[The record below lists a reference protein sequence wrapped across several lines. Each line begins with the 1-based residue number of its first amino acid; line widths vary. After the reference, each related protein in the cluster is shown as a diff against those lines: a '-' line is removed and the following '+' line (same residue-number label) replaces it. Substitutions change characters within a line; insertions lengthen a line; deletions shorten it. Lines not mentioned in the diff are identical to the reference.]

1 MILQRVC
8 QRVGAAGLLMAAL
21 SPALAN
27 EHQNLSLLLRVQP
40 EAVNASGDIPDR
52 RGSSGTSI
60 TDGWGNGVANSHNWG
75 AFFADAHHRFNDDW
89 RLFARYGLNVDMEG
103 VKSGDA
109 REREVEIGLNTPI
122 GEFRAGRLETP
133 YKLAALGWDPL
144 NATFLQ
150 ARANTG
156 RSGGAF
162 GHGGYVDNA
171 LGYAHQFGVV
181 KVNAFAAVDRLS
193 NVGSGLSDENLA
205 WAFSL
210 SAPLGPVELLLSHI
224 DASRFDGAPGDRTG
238 TKLGARWQDGAWTL
252 AGHYEFRGEGLENGD
267 FLFLTTSYRH
277 QQWQFSLN
285 HGRFS
290 EDERAGD
297 DARYYALGARYSV
310 SPLISFH
317 GGVRRVERDLSG
329 NEHIAGLGARFTFRT
344 GNLLASD

>member
-1 MILQRVC
+1 MTLRKLVVC
-8 QRVGAAGLLMAAL
+8 AGLTAGLMAQAAP
-21 SPALAN
+21 SLADDRQ
-27 EHQNLSLLLRVQP
+27 HLSLLLRVQP

-75 AFFADAHHRFNDDW
+75 AFFADAHHRFDENW

-103 VKSGDA
+103 LKSGDA

-133 YKLAALGWDPL
+133 YKRAALGWDPL
-144 NATFLQ
+144 NATFMQ

-171 LGYAHQFGVV
+171 LGYTHQFGTIGVD
-181 KVNAFAAVDRLS
+181 AFAAVDRLS
-193 NVGSGLSDENLA
+193 NVGSRLADDNLV

-210 SAPLGPVELLLSHI
+210 NAPLGPVDVVLSHI
-224 DASRFDGAPGDRTG
+224 DASRFDGGPAKRTG
-238 TKLGARWQDGAWTL
+238 TKLGARWNEGPWTL
-252 AGHYEFRGEGLENGD
+252 AGHYEFRGEGLEDGD
-267 FLFLTTSYRH
+267 FLFLSTSYRH
-277 QQWQFSLN
+277 EQWQFSLN
-285 HGRFS
+285 YGHFS
-290 EDERAGD
+290 EDETPGD
-297 DARYYALGARYSV
+297 DARYLALGARYSV

-317 GGVRRVERDLSG
+317 GGLRRVERDQSG
-329 NEHIAGLGARFTFRT
+329 DEHIAGLGARFIFRT
-344 GNLLASD
+344 GNLLAQ